1 MAKEAF
7 EIIQQKQLH
16 GWRLEDLPEYAK
28 EWAQYTFWHYTSV
41 EKLEIIRK
49 NKKFRLGSIEN
60 MNDRDEAIL
69 HQADGDRVHAMCFC
83 NSDTESIPM
92 WYLYA
97 GLDGAGVAI
106 GLTPR
111 EMLDFIRSIQTVY
124 TESGKELKVG
134 RDVEIRCGWVAY
146 QKKNDPNHVF
156 YKNNWR
162 TLDDAEKFNDE
173 NYFIKV
179 YPWLYEQ
186 EFRIVVINHTGTPCE
201 ALFANIPEKMI
212 RKLKLRLAPEF
223 CQVDGKIKDANGK
236 TIADFP
242 KNKMEQSKLGI
253 RMNLLERNKKAMKT
267 YVRKYCIESII
278 DNMLGF

>member
-1 MAKEAF
+1 
-7 EIIQQKQLH
+7 
-16 GWRLEDLPEYAK
+16 
-28 EWAQYTFWHYTSV
+28 
-41 EKLEIIRK
+41 
-49 NKKFRLGSIEN
+49 
-60 MNDRDEAIL
+60 
-69 HQADGDRVHAMCFC
+69 
-83 NSDTESIPM
+83 
-92 WYLYA
+92 
-97 GLDGAGVAI
+97 
-106 GLTPR
+106 
-111 EMLDFIRSIQTVY
+111 MLDFIRSIQTVY

>member
-1 MAKEAF
+1 MAKETF
-7 EIIQQKQLH
+7 EIISQEQLH
-16 GWRLEDLPEYAK
+16 GRRPEDLPEYAK
-28 EWAQYTFWHYTSV
+28 EWAQYTFWHYTNV
-41 EKLEIIRK
+41 ETLEKILEMK
-49 NKKFRLGSIEN
+49 CFRLGSIEN

-69 HQADGDRVHAMCFC
+69 HQADGDRIHAMCFC

-111 EMLDFIRSIQTVY
+111 VMLDFVRSIQTVY
-124 TESGKELKVG
+124 TEFGIVLKVG

-146 QKKNDPNHVF
+146 QKKKDPNHVF

-186 EFRIVVINHTGTPCE
+186 EFRIVAINLTETPCE
-201 ALFANIPEKMI
+201 ALFADIPEKMI
-212 RKLKLRLAPEF
+212 DKLKLRLAPEIR
-223 CQVDGKIKDANGK
+223 QVDGRIMDANGK
-236 TIADFP
+236 TIGYFP
-242 KNKMEQSKLGI
+242 ENKMEQSKLGI

-267 YVRKYCIESII
+267 YVRKYCIDSII

>member
-7 EIIQQKQLH
+7 EIIPQEQLH
-16 GWRLEDLPEYAK
+16 GWRPEDLPEYAK

-41 EKLEIIRK
+41 ETLEIIRK
-49 NKKFRLGSIEN
+49 NKKFRLGSIKN

-69 HQADGDRVHAMCFC
+69 HQADGDRIHAMCFC

-111 EMLDFIRSIQTVY
+111 VMLDFIRSIQTVY

-156 YKNNWR
+156 YKNNW
-162 TLDDAEKFNDE
+162 
-173 NYFIKV
+173 
-179 YPWLYEQ
+179 
-186 EFRIVVINHTGTPCE
+186 
-201 ALFANIPEKMI
+201 
-212 RKLKLRLAPEF
+212 
-223 CQVDGKIKDANGK
+223 
-236 TIADFP
+236 
-242 KNKMEQSKLGI
+242 S
-253 RMNLLERNKKAMKT
+253 
-267 YVRKYCIESII
+267 
-278 DNMLGF
+278 